1 MTLTLETILAK
12 LPIGELNETI
22 AAHILPLARVVT
34 G

>member
-12 LPIGELNETI
+12 LPIGELNESHRSAYSSTDSSI
-22 AAHILPLARVVT
+22 T